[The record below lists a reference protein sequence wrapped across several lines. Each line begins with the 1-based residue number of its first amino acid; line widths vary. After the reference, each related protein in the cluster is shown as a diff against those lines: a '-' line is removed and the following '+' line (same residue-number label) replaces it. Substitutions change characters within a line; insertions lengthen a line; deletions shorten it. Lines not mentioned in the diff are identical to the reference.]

1 MTAHV
6 HLKREFHV
14 VELVPLV
21 LDHDHKLRVSAYG
34 ALIIVSCTF
43 FVVNDMV
50 CVYVVSFFQSSPPQI
65 VQEKI
70 LSLIQDW
77 ADAFRG
83 SPDLS
88 YVMETY
94 ESLRAQGLNVFALFG
109 VVFSKA
115 YLLQL

>member
-1 MTAHV
+1 MS
-6 HLKREFHV
+6 LKVFPWF
-14 VELVPLV
+14 LIMIT
-21 LDHDHKLRVSAYG
+21 RVSAYG

-43 FVVNDMV
+43 FVVNDIV
-50 CVYVVSFFQSSPPQI
+50 CVYVVSFFQSNPPQI

-94 ESLRAQGLNVFALFG
+94 ESLRAQGLKVFALFG